1 MTVLTAT
8 KPASTQEQF
17 TSESRVL
24 LTGVS
29 WQTFK
34 ALLAEIGEDRNCRIA
49 YDRGTLEIMT
59 PYAGHE
65 EPVALIEHFITAVA
79 DQLGIEVRQLG
90 SLTLERSDLTRM
102 VEPDTCFYIQNES
115 LVRGK
120 AEIDLNIDPPPDLVV
135 ESDHTNSS
143 LNKFEIYAS
152 LGVPELWR
160 YRRSTLQVDRL
171 VAGKYEPS
179 ECSLAFPFLPITEV
193 PEFIAQSK
201 TIGQRSA
208 VRAFRQRIQAI
219 LGED

>member
-1 MTVLTAT
+1 MTVPTAT
-8 KPASTQEQF
+8 IR
-17 TSESRVL
+17 ESRTV

-34 ALLAEIGEDRNCRIA
+34 ALLAEIGEDRTCRIA
-49 YDRGTLEIMT
+49 YDRGVLEIRM
-59 PYAGHE
+59 PLQAHE
-65 EPVALIEHFITAVA
+65 EPVALIEDFITAVA
-79 DQLGIEVRQLG
+79 DELDIEVRQLG

-135 ESDHTNSS
+135 ESDYTRSS
-143 LNKFEIYAS
+143 LNKLEIYAS

-160 YRRSTLQVDRL
+160 YRRSTLQVYHIF
-171 VAGKYEPS
+171 AGKYEQKNR
-179 ECSLAFPFLPITEV
+179 SLAFPFLPIAEV
-193 PEFIAQSK
+193 PGFIAQSQ

-208 VRAFRQRIQAI
+208 VRAFRQRLKEI
-219 LGED
+219 LQQ

>member
-1 MTVLTAT
+1 MTVPTAT
-8 KPASTQEQF
+8 IR
-17 TSESRVL
+17 ESRTV

-34 ALLAEIGEDRNCRIA
+34 ALLAEIGEDRTCRIA

-65 EPVALIEHFITAVA
+65 EPVALIEDFISAVA
-79 DQLGIEVRQLG
+79 DELDIEVRRLG

-135 ESDHTNSS
+135 ESDYTRSS
-143 LNKFEIYAS
+143 LNKLEIYAS
-152 LGVPELWR
+152 LGVPEFWR
-160 YRRSTLQVDRL
+160 YRRSNIQVYRL
-171 VAGKYEPS
+171 IAGKYEPS
-179 ECSLAFPFLPITEV
+179 DRSLAFPFLPIAEV
-193 PEFIAQSK
+193 PGFIAQSQ

-208 VRAFRQRIQAI
+208 VRAFRQRLQAI
-219 LGED
+219 LREN